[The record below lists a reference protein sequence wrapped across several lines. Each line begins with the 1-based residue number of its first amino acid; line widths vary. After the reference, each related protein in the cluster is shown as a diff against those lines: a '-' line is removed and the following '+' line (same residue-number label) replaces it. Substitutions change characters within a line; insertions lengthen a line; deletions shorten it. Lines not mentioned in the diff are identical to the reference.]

1 MRPVSEPRP
10 KVTCHL
16 ALAPDEGPAGPML
29 SPLLLAT
36 REGGQWAIRRPE
48 EGGHQDDVTAEGIL
62 PPKYLMLGIRLA
74 LVEVL
79 AVFITCVSVFLINR
93 QVQIRRLLGVLY

>member
-1 MRPVSEPRP
+1 MVFELYLNKAVRNKTSTQHHHWAAKGPP
-10 KVTCHL
+10 KTQG
-16 ALAPDEGPAGPML
+16 DECIEQLGKKA
-29 SPLLLAT
+29 
-36 REGGQWAIRRPE
+36 E